1 MDNHLR
7 HLLDELSTA
16 IGRAKHREEREEL
29 TRLRG
34 VVEERLAVEE
44 APPREEEHPRED
56 EHQSLL
62 DSLEKAEIRFEA
74 DHPTLTESVRQAIQ
88 ALSSAGI

>member
-1 MDNHLR
+1 MDNPLR
-7 HLLDELSTA
+7 NLLDELSTA
-16 IGRAKHREEREEL
+16 IGRAKHREDREEL

-34 VVEERLAVEE
+34 VVEDRLAD
-44 APPREEEHPRED
+44 AEEEENR
-56 EHQSLL
+56 SLL
-62 DSLEKAEIRFEA
+62 DLLEKAEIRFEA

>member
-1 MDNHLR
+1 VDKHLR

-34 VVEERLAVEE
+34 VVEERLTA
-44 APPREEEHPRED
+44 AGEEERLRDE

-62 DSLEKAEIRFEA
+62 DHLEKAEIRFEA

>member
-16 IGRAKHREEREEL
+16 IGRAKHREDREEL

-34 VVEERLAVEE
+34 VVEERLA
-44 APPREEEHPRED
+44 EEESLPEEERLRDD

-62 DSLEKAEIRFEA
+62 DLLEKAEIRFEA